1 MYVYIYTYY
10 IYIYMY
16 NSIYYI
22 YIFIVGYTWYPWQTL
37 LSMEHVILKI
47 THGHVQ
53 IIQARS
59 DPVAFQGS

>member
-1 MYVYIYTYY
+1 MY

-16 NSIYYI
+16 YNIYI

-59 DPVAFQGS
+59 DPVALQGS